1 MAQIVTGKAR
11 LSYPYIFTPR
21 KDPKKENDPG
31 KFSCMLMIPKSD
43 EVTMAKLRK
52 AEEAA
57 KQEGKAGKWGGK
69 IPANLKPSIIK
80 DGDLYAEDYPERA
93 GHWFLSVSSSNKP
106 GVVDVNRETILDQS
120 EIYAGC
126 YVRAALNAAP
136 YKHVEGGKGVSFYL
150 NHIQK
155 LADGDPLGN
164 VTRAEDVFAEAGDV
178 DDLI

>member
-11 LSYPYIFTPR
+11 LSYPYLFTAR

-57 KQEGKAGKWGGK
+57 KAEGKAGKWGGK
-69 IPANLKPSIIK
+69 SSNLKPSIIK

-93 GHWFLSVSSSNKP
+93 GHWFLSVSSQNKP
-106 GVVDVNRETILDQS
+106 GIVDAEREPILDQS

-136 YKHVEGGKGVSFYL
+136 YLYEGNKGVSFYL

-155 LADGDPLGN
+155 LGDGDPLGN